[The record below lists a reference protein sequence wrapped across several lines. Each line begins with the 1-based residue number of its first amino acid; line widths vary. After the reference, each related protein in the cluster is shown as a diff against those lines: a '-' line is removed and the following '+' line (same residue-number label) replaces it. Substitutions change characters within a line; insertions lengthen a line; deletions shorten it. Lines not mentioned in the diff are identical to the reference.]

1 MTTTEEGS
9 GFVARLVWGALP
21 IVVCLLLLALGLGG
35 PSFSPMTT
43 IAVCATCAIILWF
56 GWNSV
61 RRNVLTK
68 WVGVLVG
75 LYLGLILVLPA
86 FTLAVG
92 ILLALL
98 PLVVYDLFF
107 RAPSEGQS
115 ERAPIDPPSL

>member
-1 MTTTEEGS
+1 MTTTKEGS
-9 GFVARLVWGALP
+9 SFVVRLVWGTLP
-21 IVVCLLLLALGLGG
+21 IAVCLLLLGLGLGG
-35 PSFSPMTT
+35 PDFSPTTT

-75 LYLGLILVLPA
+75 LYLGLILVRPA

-92 ILLALL
+92 ILLALS

-107 RAPSEGQS
+107 RAPSEEQS
-115 ERAPIDPPSL
+115 ERVPIDPPSR